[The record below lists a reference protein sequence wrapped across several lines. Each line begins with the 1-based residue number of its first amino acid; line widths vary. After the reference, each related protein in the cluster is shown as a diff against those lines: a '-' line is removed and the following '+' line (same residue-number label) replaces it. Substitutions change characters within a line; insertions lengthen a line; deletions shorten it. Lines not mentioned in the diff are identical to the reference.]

1 MKSPSLENSSALA
14 HGSGELFLLWQVSP
28 WWCGERLFVHEEEF
42 QGGEGTANFV
52 LLSDSAE
59 TNMCSTNNGVGVII
73 RARNCQRVSK
83 YGKEWGDPEC
93 PVQGSALCPQMCR
106 ARC

>member
-1 MKSPSLENSSALA
+1 M
-14 HGSGELFLLWQVSP
+14 
-28 WWCGERLFVHEEEF
+28 CEEEF

-59 TNMCSTNNGVGVII
+59 TNMCSTNNSVGLIV

-83 YGKEWGDPEC
+83 YGKELGDP
-93 PVQGSALCPQMCR
+93 
-106 ARC
+106 